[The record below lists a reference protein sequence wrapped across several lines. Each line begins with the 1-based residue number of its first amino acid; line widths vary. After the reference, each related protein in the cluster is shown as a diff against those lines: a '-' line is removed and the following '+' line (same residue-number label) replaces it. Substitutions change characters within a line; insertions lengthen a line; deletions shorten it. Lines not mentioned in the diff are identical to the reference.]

1 MGRRRRAR
9 ELALQILFQLDS
21 GQENLEEVLETFWA
35 LHRHPGEIKEFANR
49 IVNGTRK
56 NLKAIDQ
63 KIARY
68 AEHWEIKRMPTVDR
82 NILRLAA
89 YELLYCPDIPIKVS
103 LNEAVEL
110 AKKFSTEKSG
120 QFVNALLDRIAHE
133 KNEKVSRRERE
144 KRRISNY

>member
-1 MGRRRRAR
+1 MGRRRKAR

-21 GQENLEEVLETFWA
+21 GQENLKEAVETFWF
-35 LHRHPGEIKEFANR
+35 LHRHPREIKDFANR
-49 IVNGTRK
+49 LVKGAQG

-63 KIARY
+63 KIAHY

-82 NILRLAA
+82 NILRLGA
-89 YELLYCPDIPIKVS
+89 YEILYCPDIPVKVS

-110 AKKFSTEKSG
+110 AKKFSTEKSS

-133 KNEKVSRRERE
+133 KQMR
-144 KRRISNY
+144 

>member
-1 MGRRRRAR
+1 MGRRHRAR

-21 GQENLEEVLETFWA
+21 GQENLKESLKTFWF
-35 LHRHPGEIKEFANR
+35 LHRHPKEIREFANR
-49 IVNGTRK
+49 LAEGTQG
-56 NLKAIDQ
+56 NLKAIDE
-63 KIARY
+63 KIVRY
-68 AEHWEIKRMPTVDR
+68 AEHWEIKRMAIVDR

-120 QFVNALLDRIAHE
+120 QFVNALLDKIAHE
-133 KNEKVSRRERE
+133 KNEKMG
-144 KRRISNY
+144 K